1 MSHYRLFCSYE
12 CYPFLTNVG
21 SHFISEKKM
30 LMILRQLTIFKEKF
44 SSITQAQKNSVSA
57 YFQDL
62 GCDCRDK

>member
-1 MSHYRLFCSYE
+1 
-12 CYPFLTNVG
+12 
-21 SHFISEKKM
+21 
-30 LMILRQLTIFKEKF
+30 MILMQLTIFKEKF